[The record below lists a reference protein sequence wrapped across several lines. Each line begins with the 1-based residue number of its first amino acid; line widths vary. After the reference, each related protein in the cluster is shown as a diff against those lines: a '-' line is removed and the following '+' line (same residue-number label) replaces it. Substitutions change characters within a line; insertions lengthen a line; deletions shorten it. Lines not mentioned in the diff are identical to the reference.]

1 MTVEAQWEPDKSKN
15 NTNEANV
22 KGLANNAQN
31 PVKIRTNFGF
41 QPPKSISTYLKKLK
55 NLLPTPLITLVC
67 INNQQWRRITLY
79 AHMNEKTLV
88 KVTEINSEVLTQ
100 SEKPVDFENT
110 KTQESFLYKIFTLMN
125 KNPNYKML
133 GALGMM
139 LVNFSVCVT
148 IANWLKHSS
157 LVS

>member
-1 MTVEAQWEPDKSKN
+1 M
-15 NTNEANV
+15 
-22 KGLANNAQN
+22 
-31 PVKIRTNFGF
+31 
-41 QPPKSISTYLKKLK
+41 
-55 NLLPTPLITLVC
+55 
-67 INNQQWRRITLY
+67 
-79 AHMNEKTLV
+79 
-88 KVTEINSEVLTQ
+88 TEINSEVLIQ
-100 SEKPVDFENT
+100 SKKKVDVENT
-110 KTQESFLYKIFTLMN
+110 KTELGFLSKILLLFN

>member
-1 MTVEAQWEPDKSKN
+1 M
-15 NTNEANV
+15 
-22 KGLANNAQN
+22 
-31 PVKIRTNFGF
+31 
-41 QPPKSISTYLKKLK
+41 
-55 NLLPTPLITLVC
+55 
-67 INNQQWRRITLY
+67 
-79 AHMNEKTLV
+79 
-88 KVTEINSEVLTQ
+88 TEINSEVAEAQTQ
-100 SEKPVDFENT
+100 YEENIDT
-110 KTQESFLYKIFTLMN
+110 ETTIIQKNLFSSIITLMN

>member
-1 MTVEAQWEPDKSKN
+1 MNKITHIVQRIQKSPLSHRPPLSSSW
-15 NTNEANV
+15 TN
-22 KGLANNAQN
+22 
-31 PVKIRTNFGF
+31 
-41 QPPKSISTYLKKLK
+41 SINSSTPF
-55 NLLPTPLITLVC
+55 PTPLITLVC
-67 INNQQWRRITLY
+67 INNQPLKRITLY
-79 AHMNEKTLV
+79 ALTHKKILFL
-88 KVTEINSEVLTQ
+88 KVTEINSQVLTQ
-100 SEKPVDFENT
+100 SEKPVDLNTT
-110 KTQESFLYKIFTLMN
+110 KTKEGFLSKIFSLMN

>member
-1 MTVEAQWEPDKSKN
+1 M
-15 NTNEANV
+15 
-22 KGLANNAQN
+22 
-31 PVKIRTNFGF
+31 
-41 QPPKSISTYLKKLK
+41 
-55 NLLPTPLITLVC
+55 
-67 INNQQWRRITLY
+67 
-79 AHMNEKTLV
+79 
-88 KVTEINSEVLTQ
+88 TEINSEVAEAQTQ
-100 SEKPVDFENT
+100 YEENIDT
-110 KTQESFLYKIFTLMN
+110 DNRIIQKNLFSSIITLMN

>member
-1 MTVEAQWEPDKSKN
+1 MS
-15 NTNEANV
+15 
-22 KGLANNAQN
+22 
-31 PVKIRTNFGF
+31 NF
-41 QPPKSISTYLKKLK
+41 Y
-55 NLLPTPLITLVC
+55 PTPLITLVC
-67 INNQQWRRITLY
+67 INNQPLKRIPLY
-79 AHMNEKTLV
+79 ALTNKKILFL
-88 KVTEINSEVLTQ
+88 KVTEINSQVLTQ
-100 SEKPVDFENT
+100 SEKPVDLNTT
-110 KTQESFLYKIFTLMN
+110 KTKEGFLSKIFFLMN

>member
-1 MTVEAQWEPDKSKN
+1 M
-15 NTNEANV
+15 
-22 KGLANNAQN
+22 
-31 PVKIRTNFGF
+31 
-41 QPPKSISTYLKKLK
+41 
-55 NLLPTPLITLVC
+55 
-67 INNQQWRRITLY
+67 
-79 AHMNEKTLV
+79 
-88 KVTEINSEVLTQ
+88 TEIKPEVVTH
-100 SEKPVDFENT
+100 SEKFIELKAT
-110 KTQESFLYKIFTLMN
+110 KTQEGFLSRIFSLMN

>member
-1 MTVEAQWEPDKSKN
+1 
-15 NTNEANV
+15 
-22 KGLANNAQN
+22 
-31 PVKIRTNFGF
+31 
-41 QPPKSISTYLKKLK
+41 
-55 NLLPTPLITLVC
+55 
-67 INNQQWRRITLY
+67 
-79 AHMNEKTLV
+79 
-88 KVTEINSEVLTQ
+88 VTEINSEVAEAQTQ
-100 SEKPVDFENT
+100 YEENIDTET
-110 KTQESFLYKIFTLMN
+110 KIIQKNWFSSIITLMN